1 MKKII
6 AFITAVMTLGASV
19 CASAEFYKG
28 GDMTEVSYIE
38 SLGGVYKDG
47 NGDPTDP
54 FEFLAAN
61 GMNMARIRLSN
72 NPGKGRGDGTWYL
85 PEGFQNEEDCLKLSK
100 RAADAGMDIQ
110 FTFNYS
116 DYWSNGT
123 RQIIP
128 SDWVKA
134 IKDAKGYDVKDPAF
148 LKSMTDA
155 QMTEIR
161 AMLGDL
167 VYSYTKDIMTKLKN
181 QGSEP
186 KYVSLGNEINGGM
199 FFPFAN
205 TYEANMNKDRFELVF
220 DDNKDDANDIK
231 CPMSW
236 KALAD
241 ILNRGYDAVK
251 EVSPEAQVVIHIAN
265 EGGMTDSVCKWF
277 FDEYKRAG
285 GKFDVVGMSYYPSW
299 TKAPIENCVNVCKS
313 AASRYG
319 VTTLIMETG
328 YNWNPTK
335 KNGYPGQLN
344 DNATGYTEKY
354 PYTQEGQKN
363 FLSDLFKQL
372 EASGSCAGALYWDP
386 AMIHV
391 EDPANPNES
400 LSGWAYREDT
410 DKPDGNVVENTTLF
424 DFDGKAAAAVG
435 AYGNGEIVNP
445 SPKPDTTPEPSGL
458 NVTSFTAE
466 NGKASAV
473 VKNNTDKAAE
483 IYLLTA
489 EYNADGKLATVKLDK
504 KTAEAGAEAA
514 AEVEITAEKY
524 TAFLWNGATLE
535 PLSGKIIK

>member
-1 MKKII
+1 MKKAIMVLALT
-6 AFITAVMTLGASV
+6 AFAVFTPCSSYA
-19 CASAEFYKG
+19 ADFYAG

-38 SLGGVYKDG
+38 SLGGVYKDADS
-47 NGDPTDP
+47 NKVDP
-54 FEFLAAN
+54 FEFLAEN

-72 NPGKGRGDGTWYL
+72 NPGKGRGDGTYYL

-128 SDWVKA
+128 ADWVKA
-134 IKDAKGYDVKDPAF
+134 IKDKKGYDVKDPAF
-148 LKSMTDA
+148 LKSMTAA

-161 AMLGDL
+161 SMLGDL
-167 VYSYTKDIMTKLKN
+167 VYEYTKDIMTKLKN

-205 TYEANMNKDRFELVF
+205 TYAANMNKDRFELVF
-220 DDNKDDANDIK
+220 DNNTDDANDIK

-236 KALAD
+236 KSLAD

-251 EVSPEAQVVIHIAN
+251 EVSPDAKVVIHIAN

-277 FDEYKRAG
+277 FDAYKNAG

-299 TKAPIENCVNVCKS
+299 TQAPIENCVNVCKS

-319 VTTLIMETG
+319 VKTLIMETG

-344 DNATGYTEKY
+344 SNAPGYDEKY

-363 FLSDLFKQL
+363 FLSDLFEQL
-372 EASGSCAGALYWDP
+372 EASGYCDGVLYWDP

-391 EDPANPNES
+391 EDPQNPNES
-400 LSGWAYREDT
+400 LSGWAYRESD
-410 DKPDGNVVENTTLF
+410 DKPDGNVVENTTMF
-424 DFDGKAAAAVG
+424 DFDGKAVEAVK
-435 AYGNGEIVNP
+435 AYGGTRREPKELKVEEFSAANGAA
-445 SPKPDTTPEPSGL
+445 K
-458 NVTSFTAE
+458 
-466 NGKASAV
+466 AV
-473 VKNNTDKAAE
+473 VKNNTDKE
-483 IYLLTA
+483 ELIFLLTA
-489 EYNADGKLATVKLDK
+489 EYDENGSLTGVKLDK
-504 KTAEAGAEAA
+504 KAVEPGGSVTAQT
-514 AEVEITAEKY
+514 EIASEKY
-524 TAFLWNGATLE
+524 QAFLWNGATLK
-535 PLSGKIIK
+535 PLSDKINNK